1 MSKNKIKNMS
11 GVNFKIKV
19 FFFISWL
26 AFTVAGFP
34 QSGTSYLAPVTEFGH
49 PNLQGV
55 WTDQS
60 MTPLERPNSLGLKST
75 YTSQEISD
83 LEQARRSSMERAQEP
98 LSADRSP
105 PPIGGTITQ
114 QSDVNFNGLVTKF
127 VPVLGEYLTSR
138 IVQPKDGRLPYLNE
152 NPQDIFARR
161 ANSGFTRFDGPEN
174 RPANERCL
182 GVPGQLPLI
191 VQLPL
196 DGPWRNIQIVQNE
209 NYVMIY
215 GEYHTSPRIVRLN
228 SQHFKPAFA
237 KFFGDSV
244 GFWEDGTLVV
254 HTTSFRPDQSNR
266 RLRSSERLK
275 VIERY
280 TPVSDSE
287 IVLEFEITDPQI
299 YSETIKSRL
308 TLQRMASGQRL
319 YESGCHEGN
328 YSLPSILAGAR
339 RQEVEGRLTR

>member
-19 FFFISWL
+19 FFFISWS

-83 LEQARRSSMERAQEP
+83 LEQARRASMERAQEP

-138 IVQPKDGRLPYLNE
+138 IVQPKDGQLPYLNE

-244 GFWEDGTLVV
+244 GFWEDGTLVI

>member
-1 MSKNKIKNMS
+1 MSVIT
-11 GVNFKIKV
+11 FKIKV
-19 FFFISWL
+19 FFFLSCSL
-26 AFTVAGFP
+26 FTVAGFP
-34 QSGTSYLAPVTEFGH
+34 QAETSYLVPVNEFGH
-49 PNLQGV
+49 PDLQGV

-60 MTPLERPNSLGLKST
+60 MTPLERPDSLGLKST
-75 YTSQEISD
+75 YTLQEIRN
-83 LEQARRSSMERAQEP
+83 LEQARQVSMERAQEP
-98 LSADRSP
+98 LRADRSP
-105 PPIGGTITQ
+105 PPIGGAITQ
-114 QSDVNFNGLVTKF
+114 QSDVNFNGLVTRF
-127 VPVLGEYLTSR
+127 VPVLGDYLTSR
-138 IVQPKDGRLPYLNE
+138 IVQPKSGRLPYLDE

-228 SQHFKPAFA
+228 SQHFAPAFP

-244 GFWEDGTLVV
+244 GFWEGDTLVV
-254 HTTSFRPDQSNR
+254 HTTSFKPDQSNR
-266 RLRSSERLK
+266 RLRSSESLE

-287 IVLEFEITDPQI
+287 IVLEFEIMDPKI
-299 YSETIKSRL
+299 YSQAIKSRL
-308 TLQRMASGQRL
+308 TLQRMRSGQRL

-339 RQEVEGRLTR
+339 RQEAESRLTR

>member
-1 MSKNKIKNMS
+1 MSVIT
-11 GVNFKIKV
+11 FKIKV
-19 FFFISWL
+19 FFFL
-26 AFTVAGFP
+26 ACSLFTVAGFP
-34 QSGTSYLAPVTEFGH
+34 QAETSYLVPVNEFGH
-49 PNLQGV
+49 PDLQGV

-60 MTPLERPNSLGLKST
+60 MTPLERPDSLGLKST
-75 YTSQEISD
+75 YTLQEIRN
-83 LEQARRSSMERAQEP
+83 LEQARQVSMERAQEP
-98 LSADRSP
+98 LRADRSP
-105 PPIGGTITQ
+105 PPIGGAITQ
-114 QSDVNFNGLVTKF
+114 QSDVNFNGLVTRF
-127 VPVLGEYLTSR
+127 VPVLGDYLTSR
-138 IVQPKDGRLPYLNE
+138 IVQPKSGRLPYLDE
-152 NPQDIFARR
+152 NPQDIFTRR

-228 SQHFKPAFA
+228 SQHFAPAFP

-244 GFWEDGTLVV
+244 GFWEGDTLVV
-254 HTTSFRPDQSNR
+254 HTMSFKPDQSNR
-266 RLRSSERLK
+266 RLRSSESLE

-287 IVLEFEITDPQI
+287 IVLEFEIMDPKI
-299 YSETIKSRL
+299 YSQAIKSRL
-308 TLQRMASGQRL
+308 TLQRMRSGQRL

-339 RQEVEGRLTR
+339 RQEAESRLTR

>member
-11 GVNFKIKV
+11 GVNLKIKV
-19 FFFISWL
+19 FFFISWSVF
-26 AFTVAGFP
+26 AVAGFP
-34 QSGTSYLAPVTEFGH
+34 QSGTSYLVPVTEFGH

-83 LEQARRSSMERAQEP
+83 LEQARRASMERAQEP

-105 PPIGGTITQ
+105 PPIGGAITQ

-138 IVQPKDGRLPYLNE
+138 IVEPKDGRLPYLNE

-244 GFWEDGTLVV
+244 GFWEDDTLVV

>member
-11 GVNFKIKV
+11 GVNFKIRV

-26 AFTVAGFP
+26 AFTVAAFP
-34 QSGTSYLAPVTEFGH
+34 QSESPYLAPVTEFGH

-83 LEQARRSSMERAQEP
+83 LEQARRASMERAQEP

-196 DGPWRNIQIVQNE
+196 DGPWRNIQIVQNK

>member
-1 MSKNKIKNMS
+1 MSVIT
-11 GVNFKIKV
+11 FKIKV
-19 FFFISWL
+19 FFFLSCSL
-26 AFTVAGFP
+26 FTVAGFP
-34 QSGTSYLAPVTEFGH
+34 QAETSYLVPVNEFGH
-49 PNLQGV
+49 PDLQGV

-60 MTPLERPNSLGLKST
+60 MTPLERPDSLGLKST
-75 YTSQEISD
+75 YTLQEIRN
-83 LEQARRSSMERAQEP
+83 LEQARQVSMERAQEP
-98 LSADRSP
+98 LRADRSP
-105 PPIGGTITQ
+105 PPIGGAITQ
-114 QSDVNFNGLVTKF
+114 QSDVNFNGLVTRF
-127 VPVLGEYLTSR
+127 VPVLGDYLTSR
-138 IVQPKDGRLPYLNE
+138 IVQPKSGRLPYLDE

-228 SQHFKPAFA
+228 SQHFAPAFP

-244 GFWEDGTLVV
+244 GFWEGDTLVV
-254 HTTSFRPDQSNR
+254 HTMSFKPDQSNR
-266 RLRSSERLK
+266 RLRSSESLE

-287 IVLEFEITDPQI
+287 IVLEFEIMDPKI
-299 YSETIKSRL
+299 YSEAIKSRL
-308 TLQRMASGQRL
+308 TLQRMRSGQRL

-339 RQEVEGRLTR
+339 RQEAESRLTR

>member
-1 MSKNKIKNMS
+1 MSVIT
-11 GVNFKIKV
+11 FKIKV
-19 FFFISWL
+19 FFFLSCSL
-26 AFTVAGFP
+26 FTVAGFP
-34 QSGTSYLAPVTEFGH
+34 QAETSYLVPVNEFGH
-49 PNLQGV
+49 PDLQGV

-60 MTPLERPNSLGLKST
+60 MTPLERPDSLGLKST
-75 YTSQEISD
+75 YTLQEIRD
-83 LEQARRSSMERAQEP
+83 LEQARQVSMERAQEP
-98 LSADRSP
+98 LRADRSP
-105 PPIGGTITQ
+105 PPIGGAITQ
-114 QSDVNFNGLVTKF
+114 QSDVNFNGLVTRF
-127 VPVLGEYLTSR
+127 VPVLGDYLTSR
-138 IVQPKDGRLPYLNE
+138 IVQPKNGRLPYLDE

-228 SQHFKPAFA
+228 SQHFAPAFP

-244 GFWEDGTLVV
+244 GFWEGDTLVV
-254 HTTSFRPDQSNR
+254 HTMSFKPDQSNR
-266 RLRSSERLK
+266 RLRSSESLE

-287 IVLEFEITDPQI
+287 IVLEFEIMDPKI
-299 YSETIKSRL
+299 YSQAIKSRL
-308 TLQRMASGQRL
+308 TLQRMRSGQRL

-339 RQEVEGRLTR
+339 RQEAESRLTR

>member
-1 MSKNKIKNMS
+1 MSV
-11 GVNFKIKV
+11 VNFKIKA
-19 FFFISWL
+19 FIFISCL
-26 AFTVAGFP
+26 AFTVVGLP
-34 QSGTSYLAPVTEFGH
+34 QVETSYSVPVTEFGD
-49 PNLQGV
+49 PDLQGV

-60 MTPLERPNSLGLKST
+60 MTPLERPDSLGLKST
-75 YTSQEISD
+75 YTPQEIRD
-83 LEQARRSSMERAQEP
+83 LEQARQAATVRAQEP
-98 LSADRSP
+98 LRADRSP
-105 PPIGGTITQ
+105 PPVGGTITQ
-114 QSDVNFNGLVTKF
+114 QSDVNFNGLVTSF

-138 IVQPKDGRLPYLNE
+138 IVQPDDGRLPYLEE
-152 NPQDIFARR
+152 NPQDIFALR

-196 DGPWRNIQIVQNE
+196 DGPWRNMQIVQNE
-209 NYVMIY
+209 NYVVIY

-228 SQHFKPAFA
+228 SQHFEPAFP
-237 KFFGDSV
+237 KFFGDSI
-244 GFWEDGTLVV
+244 GFWDGNTLVV
-254 HTTSFRPDQSNR
+254 HTTSFRPEQSNR
-266 RLRSSERLK
+266 RLRSSERLE

-287 IVLEFEITDPQI
+287 IVLEFEITDPKI
-299 YSETIKSRL
+299 YSEVIKSRI

-339 RQEVEGRLTR
+339 RQEIELRLTR

>member
-1 MSKNKIKNMS
+1 MSVIT
-11 GVNFKIKV
+11 FKIKV
-19 FFFISWL
+19 FFFLSCSL
-26 AFTVAGFP
+26 FTVAGFP
-34 QSGTSYLAPVTEFGH
+34 QAETSYLVPVNEFGH
-49 PNLQGV
+49 PDLQGV

-60 MTPLERPNSLGLKST
+60 MTPLERPDSLGLKST
-75 YTSQEISD
+75 YTLQEIRN
-83 LEQARRSSMERAQEP
+83 LEQARQVSMERAQEP
-98 LSADRSP
+98 LRTDRSP
-105 PPIGGTITQ
+105 PPIGGAITQ
-114 QSDVNFNGLVTKF
+114 QSDVNFNGLVTRF
-127 VPVLGEYLTSR
+127 VPVFGDYLTSR
-138 IVQPKDGRLPYLNE
+138 IVQPKNGRLPYLDE

-228 SQHFKPAFA
+228 SQHFAPAFP

-244 GFWEDGTLVV
+244 GFWEGDTLVV
-254 HTTSFRPDQSNR
+254 HTTSFKPDQSNR
-266 RLRSSERLK
+266 RLRSSESLE

-287 IVLEFEITDPQI
+287 IVLEFEIMDPKI
-299 YSETIKSRL
+299 YSQAIKSRL
-308 TLQRMASGQRL
+308 TLQRMRSGQRL

-339 RQEVEGRLTR
+339 RQEAESRLTR

>member
-1 MSKNKIKNMS
+1 MSVII
-11 GVNFKIKV
+11 FKIKV
-19 FFFISWL
+19 FFFLSCSL
-26 AFTVAGFP
+26 FTVAGFP
-34 QSGTSYLAPVTEFGH
+34 QAETSYLVPVNEFGH
-49 PNLQGV
+49 PDLQGV

-60 MTPLERPNSLGLKST
+60 MTPLERPDSLGLKST
-75 YTSQEISD
+75 YTLQEIRN
-83 LEQARRSSMERAQEP
+83 LEQARQVSMERAQEP
-98 LSADRSP
+98 LRADRSP
-105 PPIGGTITQ
+105 PPIGGAITQ
-114 QSDVNFNGLVTKF
+114 QSDVNFNGLVTRF
-127 VPVLGEYLTSR
+127 VPVLGDYLTSR
-138 IVQPKDGRLPYLNE
+138 IVQPKSGRLPYLDE

-228 SQHFKPAFA
+228 SQHFAPAFP

-244 GFWEDGTLVV
+244 GFWEGDTLVV
-254 HTTSFRPDQSNR
+254 HTTSFKPDQSNR
-266 RLRSSERLK
+266 RLRSSESLE

-287 IVLEFEITDPQI
+287 IVLEFEIMDPKI
-299 YSETIKSRL
+299 YSQAIKSRL
-308 TLQRMASGQRL
+308 TLQRMRSGQRL

-339 RQEVEGRLTR
+339 RQEAESRLTR

>member
-1 MSKNKIKNMS
+1 MSVIT
-11 GVNFKIKV
+11 FKIKV
-19 FFFISWL
+19 FFFLSCSL
-26 AFTVAGFP
+26 FTVAGFP
-34 QSGTSYLAPVTEFGH
+34 QAETSYLVPVNEFGH
-49 PNLQGV
+49 PDLQGV

-60 MTPLERPNSLGLKST
+60 MTPLERPDSLGLKST
-75 YTSQEISD
+75 YTLQEIRN
-83 LEQARRSSMERAQEP
+83 LEQARQVSMERAQEP
-98 LSADRSP
+98 LRADRSP
-105 PPIGGTITQ
+105 PPIGGAITQ
-114 QSDVNFNGLVTKF
+114 QSDVNFNGLVTRF
-127 VPVLGEYLTSR
+127 VPVLGDYLTSR
-138 IVQPKDGRLPYLNE
+138 IVQPKSGRLPYLDE
-152 NPQDIFARR
+152 NPQDIFTRR

-228 SQHFKPAFA
+228 SQHFAPAFP

-244 GFWEDGTLVV
+244 GFWEGDTLVV
-254 HTTSFRPDQSNR
+254 HTMSFKPDQSNR
-266 RLRSSERLK
+266 RLRSSESLE

-287 IVLEFEITDPQI
+287 IVLEFEIMDPKI
-299 YSETIKSRL
+299 YSQAIKSRL
-308 TLQRMASGQRL
+308 TLQRMRSGQRL

-339 RQEVEGRLTR
+339 RQEAESRLTR

>member
-11 GVNFKIKV
+11 GINFKIKV

-34 QSGTSYLAPVTEFGH
+34 QSETSYLVPVTEFGH

-83 LEQARRSSMERAQEP
+83 LEQARRASMERAQEP

-254 HTTSFRPDQSNR
+254 
-266 RLRSSERLK
+266 L
-275 VIERY
+275 
-280 TPVSDSE
+280 
-287 IVLEFEITDPQI
+287 
-299 YSETIKSRL
+299 
-308 TLQRMASGQRL
+308 
-319 YESGCHEGN
+319 
-328 YSLPSILAGAR
+328 SLIHI
-339 RQEVEGRLTR
+339 

>member
-1 MSKNKIKNMS
+1 MSVII
-11 GVNFKIKV
+11 FKIKV
-19 FFFISWL
+19 FFFLSCSL
-26 AFTVAGFP
+26 FTVAGFP
-34 QSGTSYLAPVTEFGH
+34 QAETSYLVPVNEFGH
-49 PNLQGV
+49 PDLQGV

-60 MTPLERPNSLGLKST
+60 MTPLERPDSLGLKST
-75 YTSQEISD
+75 YTLQEIRN
-83 LEQARRSSMERAQEP
+83 LEQARQVSMERAQEP
-98 LSADRSP
+98 LRADRSP
-105 PPIGGTITQ
+105 PPIGGAITQ
-114 QSDVNFNGLVTKF
+114 QSDVNFNGLVTRF
-127 VPVLGEYLTSR
+127 VPVLGDYLTSR
-138 IVQPKDGRLPYLNE
+138 IVQPKSGRLPYLDE

-228 SQHFKPAFA
+228 SQHFAPAFP

-244 GFWEDGTLVV
+244 GFWEGDTLVV
-254 HTTSFRPDQSNR
+254 HTMSFKPDQSNR
-266 RLRSSERLK
+266 RLRSSESLE

-287 IVLEFEITDPQI
+287 IVLEFEIMDPKI
-299 YSETIKSRL
+299 YSQAIKSRL
-308 TLQRMASGQRL
+308 TLQRMRSGQRL

-339 RQEVEGRLTR
+339 RQEAESRLTR

>member
-1 MSKNKIKNMS
+1 MS
-11 GVNFKIKV
+11 GVNFKIRV

-83 LEQARRSSMERAQEP
+83 LEQARRASMERAQEP

-244 GFWEDGTLVV
+244 GFWEDGTLEV

>member
-1 MSKNKIKNMS
+1 MSVIT
-11 GVNFKIKV
+11 FKIKI
-19 FFFISWL
+19 FFFISCSL
-26 AFTVAGFP
+26 FTVVGFP
-34 QSGTSYLAPVTEFGH
+34 QAEMSYLVPVNEFGH
-49 PNLQGV
+49 PDLQGV

-60 MTPLERPNSLGLKST
+60 MTPLERPDSLGLKST
-75 YTSQEISD
+75 YTLQEIRD
-83 LEQARRSSMERAQEP
+83 LEQTRQVSMERAQEP
-98 LSADRSP
+98 LRADRSP
-105 PPIGGTITQ
+105 PPIGGAITQ
-114 QSDVNFNGLVTKF
+114 QSDVNFNGLVTRF
-127 VPVLGEYLTSR
+127 VPVLGDYLTSR
-138 IVQPKDGRLPYLNE
+138 IVQPKNGRLPYLDE
-152 NPQDIFARR
+152 NPQDIFALR

-228 SQHFKPAFA
+228 SHHFAPAFP

-244 GFWEDGTLVV
+244 GFWEDDTLVV
-254 HTTSFRPDQSNR
+254 HTTSFKPDQSNR
-266 RLRSSERLK
+266 RLRSSESLE

-287 IVLEFEITDPQI
+287 IVLEFEIMDPKI
-299 YSETIKSRL
+299 YSEAIKSRL
-308 TLQRMASGQRL
+308 TLQRMRSGQRL

-339 RQEVEGRLTR
+339 RQEADSRLTR

>member
-1 MSKNKIKNMS
+1 MSVIT
-11 GVNFKIKV
+11 FKIKV
-19 FFFISWL
+19 FFFLSCSL
-26 AFTVAGFP
+26 FTVAGFP
-34 QSGTSYLAPVTEFGH
+34 QAETSYLVPVNEFGH
-49 PNLQGV
+49 PDLQGV

-60 MTPLERPNSLGLKST
+60 MTPLERPDSLGLKST
-75 YTSQEISD
+75 YTLQEIRN
-83 LEQARRSSMERAQEP
+83 LEQARQVSMERAQEP
-98 LSADRSP
+98 LRADRSP
-105 PPIGGTITQ
+105 PPIGGAITQ
-114 QSDVNFNGLVTKF
+114 QSDVNFNGLVTRF
-127 VPVLGEYLTSR
+127 VPVLGDYLTSR
-138 IVQPKDGRLPYLNE
+138 IVQPKSGRLPYLDE

-228 SQHFKPAFA
+228 SQHFAPAFP

-244 GFWEDGTLVV
+244 GFWEGDTLVV
-254 HTTSFRPDQSNR
+254 HTMSFKPDQSNR
-266 RLRSSERLK
+266 RLRSSESLE

-287 IVLEFEITDPQI
+287 IVLEFEIMDPKI
-299 YSETIKSRL
+299 YSQAIKSRL
-308 TLQRMASGQRL
+308 TLQRMRSGQRL

-339 RQEVEGRLTR
+339 RQEAESRLTR

>member
-1 MSKNKIKNMS
+1 
-11 GVNFKIKV
+11 
-19 FFFISWL
+19 
-26 AFTVAGFP
+26 
-34 QSGTSYLAPVTEFGH
+34 
-49 PNLQGV
+49 
-55 WTDQS
+55 
-60 MTPLERPNSLGLKST
+60 MTPLERPDSLGLKST
-75 YTSQEISD
+75 YTLQEIRN
-83 LEQARRSSMERAQEP
+83 LEQARQVSMERAQEP
-98 LSADRSP
+98 LRADRSP
-105 PPIGGTITQ
+105 PPIGGAITQ
-114 QSDVNFNGLVTKF
+114 QSDVNFNGLVTRF
-127 VPVLGEYLTSR
+127 VPVLGDYLTSR
-138 IVQPKDGRLPYLNE
+138 IVQPKSGRLPYLDE

-228 SQHFKPAFA
+228 SQHFAPAFP

-244 GFWEDGTLVV
+244 GFWEGDTLVV
-254 HTTSFRPDQSNR
+254 HTMSFKPDQSNR
-266 RLRSSERLK
+266 RLRSSESLE

-287 IVLEFEITDPQI
+287 IVLEFEIMDPKI
-299 YSETIKSRL
+299 YSQAIKSRL
-308 TLQRMASGQRL
+308 TLQRMRSGQRL

-339 RQEVEGRLTR
+339 RQEAESRLTR

>member
-1 MSKNKIKNMS
+1 MSV
-11 GVNFKIKV
+11 VNFKIKT
-19 FFFISWL
+19 FIFISCL
-26 AFTVAGFP
+26 AFTVVGLP
-34 QSGTSYLAPVTEFGH
+34 QVETSYSVPVTEFGD
-49 PNLQGV
+49 PDLQGV

-60 MTPLERPNSLGLKST
+60 MTPLERPDSLGLKST
-75 YTSQEISD
+75 YTPQEIRD
-83 LEQARRSSMERAQEP
+83 LEQARQAATERAQEP
-98 LSADRSP
+98 LRADRSP

-114 QSDVNFNGLVTKF
+114 QSDVNFNGLVTSF

-138 IVQPKDGRLPYLNE
+138 IVQPDDGRLPYLEE
-152 NPQDIFARR
+152 NPQDIFALR

-196 DGPWRNIQIVQNE
+196 DGPWRNMQIVQNE
-209 NYVMIY
+209 NSVMIY

-228 SQHFKPAFA
+228 SQHLEPAFP
-237 KFFGDSV
+237 KFFGDSI
-244 GFWEDGTLVV
+244 GFWDGNTLVV
-254 HTTSFRPDQSNR
+254 HTTSFRPEQSNR
-266 RLRSSERLK
+266 RLRSSERLE

-287 IVLEFEITDPQI
+287 IVLEFEITDPKI
-299 YSETIKSRL
+299 YSEVIKSRI

-339 RQEVEGRLTR
+339 RQEIELRLTR

>member
-1 MSKNKIKNMS
+1 MS

-83 LEQARRSSMERAQEP
+83 LEQARRASMERAQEP

-127 VPVLGEYLTSR
+127 IPVLGEYLTSR
-138 IVQPKDGRLPYLNE
+138 IVQPKNGQLPYLNE

>member
-11 GVNFKIKV
+11 GANFKIRV

-34 QSGTSYLAPVTEFGH
+34 QSESPYLAPVTEFGH
-49 PNLQGV
+49 PNLEGV

-83 LEQARRSSMERAQEP
+83 LEQARRASMERAQEP